1 MTIATEWP
9 TQLEPV
15 WTDDLG
21 DYVAAVATMWTEV
34 ESYQADPDSDV
45 VSWQALFDV
54 DIAPMAGLPWLAQ
67 CVGER
72 VPVGIDEQGA
82 RDWIKSAPNWIRG
95 TELGIVNAVKRLLVA
110 PATVQFG
117 TRVKLDGSP
126 DDDYIAI
133 VTYATQTPDPQ
144 AVRNALRRTVPADI
158 VWQYDVLDAATWAL
172 VQAGMADWDELET
185 TYGPTWHDV
194 GGAKPGYNVW

>member
-1 MTIATEWP
+1 MTIALEWP
-9 TQLEPV
+9 TQLAPI

-21 DYVAAVATMWTEV
+21 DYVAAIATMWSEV
-34 ESYQADPDSDV
+34 EQYQADPDTDAV
-45 VSWQALFDV
+45 NWQALFDV
-54 DIAPMAGLPWLAQ
+54 DVAPMAALPWLAQ

-72 VPVGIDEQGA
+72 IMVGFTEQQA
-82 RDWIKSAPNWIRG
+82 RDWIVSAPNWSRG
-95 TELGIVNAVKRLLVA
+95 TEQGIVDAIKRLLIP

-117 TRVKLDGSP
+117 TRMRLDGTV

-133 VTYATQTPDPQ
+133 VTYATQTPDAQ
-144 AVRNALRRTVPADI
+144 AVRNTLRRTVPADI
-158 VWQYDVLDAATWAL
+158 VWEYDVLDAATWEL
-172 VQAGMADWDELET
+172 VEAGMADWAELES

>member
-1 MTIATEWP
+1 MTIALDWP
-9 TQLEPV
+9 TQLLPI
-15 WTDDLG
+15 WSDDLSP
-21 DYVAAVATMWTEV
+21 YVGAIATMWQEV
-34 ESYQADPDSDV
+34 EQYQADPASDV

-67 CVGER
+67 CVGDR
-72 VPVGIDEQGA
+72 IPVGLGESDA
-82 RDWIKSAPNWIRG
+82 RAWVSAAPNWTRG
-95 TELGIVNAVKRLLVA
+95 TESGIVSAIKRLLLP

-117 TRVKLDGSP
+117 TRVKLDGTF
-126 DDDYIAI
+126 DDDYIA
-133 VTYATQTPDPQ
+133 VMTYATQTPDPQ

-158 VWQYDVLDAATWAL
+158 VWEYDVVDAATWAL
-172 VQAGMADWDELET
+172 VEAGMADWTQLES